1 MELQSEK
8 INELIAALAKAQGK
22 MDNAKQDKINPFFK
36 SKYADLASIMEACRK
51 VLSEHELAVVQTS
64 CPVDGVNMLITT
76 LAHSSGQW
84 MRALLPINPVKND
97 PQAMGSAMTYMKRYA
112 LAAIVGIATE
122 DDDGEKASRGN
133 GKETKTISEKQ
144 AGLLFVKLKDDPEYR
159 KELEEFFKKR
169 DESLDK
175 MPVEFF
181 NNVLKKI
188 DSRKEE
194 RESKIIHEFT
204 EMEG

>member
-1 MELQSEK
+1 MELQSNE
-8 INELIAALAKAQGK
+8 INELVAALAKAQGK
-22 MDNAKQDKINPFFK
+22 MGNAKQDKTNPFFK

-51 VLSEHELAVVQTS
+51 VLSEHELAVIQTS

-84 MRALLPINPVKND
+84 MKALLPINPIKND

-122 DDDGEKASRGN
+122 DDDGERATRSNGN
-133 GKETKTISEKQ
+133 DKKIITEKQ
-144 AGLLFVKLKDDPEYR
+144 ANLLYSKLKEDPDY
-159 KELEEFFKKR
+159 KNELESFFKKR
-169 DESLDK
+169 GETLDK
-175 MPVEFF
+175 MPIEFF

-188 DSRKEE
+188 EDRKID
-194 RESKIIHEFT
+194 REAKIHEFK